1 MNGKAATKRRLV
13 VVGNGMAGLRTVEDL
28 LTYAPDQYE
37 ITVFGA
43 EPYGNYNRIL
53 LSEVLC
59 GEKQLADIFI
69 NTRQW
74 YTENNITLHAGVDK
88 AVIGIDRDCRQV
100 LAQDGTRADYDEL
113 VIATGS
119 DAIRM
124 TIPGADYVGVNT
136 FRTIADVN
144 TMLTY
149 ATPGKQ
155 AIVLG
160 GGLLGLEA
168 ANGLVQ
174 RGMMVTVIHNHSFL
188 LNKQLDSE
196 AGKLLQV
203 ELESRGVQFKMQ
215 TRLQGLLG
223 DDQHHVRAAQF
234 DDGTVLSCDLF
245 VMAIGVQPNITVAKA
260 AGLVCER
267 GIIVNDVMQTS
278 DPAIYAVGECVEH
291 RGNTFGLVAPLFEQ
305 AKVCAQ
311 QLAGHSSSQFVNLP
325 MATKL
330 KVSGIKLFSVGD
342 FQGDGQSESIVF
354 TDPVQGVYKKLVVKA
369 NQLVGA
375 VLYGDTIDSAWYQE
389 LVEQQTNVSP
399 IRDRIIFG
407 KA

>member
-1 MNGKAATKRRLV
+1 MNGSCTEKMRLV
-13 VVGNGMAGLRTVEDL
+13 VIGNGMAGLRTVEEL
-28 LTYAPDQYE
+28 LACAPDRYE

-53 LSEVLC
+53 LSAVLC

-74 YTENNITLHAGVDK
+74 YADNGITLHAGADK
-88 AVIGIDRDCRQV
+88 AVARIDRARRQV
-100 LAQDGTRADYDEL
+100 LAEDGTVADYDRL
-113 VIATGS
+113 LIATGS
-119 DAIRM
+119 DAIKM
-124 TIPGADYVGVNT
+124 AIPGHDYVGVNT

-144 TMLTY
+144 AMLAY

-155 AIVLG
+155 ALVLG

-168 ANGLVQ
+168 ANGLSQ
-174 RGMMVTVIHNHSFL
+174 CGMTVTVIHNHADL
-188 LNKQLDSE
+188 LNKQLDSS
-196 AGKLLQV
+196 ASKLLQA
-203 ELESRGVQFKMQ
+203 ELERRGVQFKMQ
-215 TRLQGLLG
+215 ARLQGLVG
-223 DDQHHVRAAQF
+223 DGGQHVRAAQF
-234 DDGTVLSCDLF
+234 DDGTALACDLF

-260 AGLVCER
+260 AGLACAR
-267 GIIVNDVMQTS
+267 GIIVNDAMQTS
-278 DPAIYAVGECVEH
+278 DAWVYAVGECVEH
-291 RGNTFGLVAPLFEQ
+291 RGNTFGLVAPLYGQ

-311 QLAGHSSSQFVNLP
+311 HLAGHSTAQFVNPP

-342 FQGDGQSESIVF
+342 FQGNDQAEHIFF
-354 TDPVQGVYKKLVVKA
+354 TDPVQGIYKKLVVKA

-375 VLYGDTIDSAWYQE
+375 VLYGDTADSAWYQE
-389 LVEQQTNVSP
+389 LVEQQVNVTP